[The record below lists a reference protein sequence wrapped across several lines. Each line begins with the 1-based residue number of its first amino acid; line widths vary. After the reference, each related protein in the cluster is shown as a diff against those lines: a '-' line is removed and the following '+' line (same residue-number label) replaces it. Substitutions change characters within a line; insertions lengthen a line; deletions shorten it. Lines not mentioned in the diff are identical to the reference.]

1 MCSSASTIGRP
12 NEPAGEGVKHRS
24 CRQESGGS
32 APGQESGAS
41 PQLSP
46 KRLTGVTPSRV
57 SGSVLDA
64 ANRRW
69 KRSPREAEED

>member
-1 MCSSASTIGRP
+1 MCSSASTIGQP
-12 NEPAGEGVKHRS
+12 NEPAGEGVKHRF

-46 KRLTGVTPSRV
+46 KTSDRREPSRV

-69 KRSPREAEED
+69 KRSLRDAEED